1 MAHPIWRDT
10 FITLGTGEYVDYRVK
25 IQSTSEVIYQ
35 GRAFRKP
42 GESTISIRIND
53 ICADFYKILSAMP
66 QAQFSQYTIPV
77 TFVVE
82 TKSGGSWISRGTEQF
97 FNDWSYNDSYVEAEE
112 GMAFPI
118 NGHFDIRM
126 PLVFTT
132 GTPGSISASVR
143 YKNGT
148 TQSVTLSPSISPYY
162 PYTDDD
168 FARAI
173 RASGA
178 GCALF
183 YPQWQ
188 WGNQV
193 DKITIKGQVAYQ
205 AVTDCARYALYY
217 LNAYGGWDA
226 FLIEGNDL
234 EADSYNRFTR
244 EMEYDNRYPVNRG
257 KGNYVTEVTKG
268 FTFHTGLLTQG
279 QGLRM
284 HHLIGSTD
292 VFLYDISNGIMLP
305 VTIPMSTC
313 EYKTFKNQGNQLVN
327 YTIQVEVAQNRL
339 RR

>member
-1 MAHPIWRDT
+1 MADPIWRDR
-10 FITLGTGEYVDYRVK
+10 FISLGAVESIDYRVK

-42 GESTISIRIND
+42 GETNIRIRIND

-66 QAQFSQYTIPV
+66 QADFNYYTTPV

-82 TKSGGSWISRGTEQF
+82 ALSGGSWTSKGSVQF
-97 FNDWSYNDSYVEAEE
+97 FNDWSYDDSYVEAEV
-112 GMAFPI
+112 GMCFPI

-132 GTPGSISASVR
+132 GSSGTISVSIKYKSGSTGSDTLMPG
-143 YKNGT
+143 
-148 TQSVTLSPSISPYY
+148 ISPYY
-162 PYTDDD
+162 PNNDDD
-168 FARAI
+168 FARAV

-178 GCALF
+178 GCSLF
-183 YPQWQ
+183 YPQYL

-193 DKITIKGQVAYQ
+193 DKVTIKGQVVYQ
-205 AVTDCARYALYY
+205 AVTECAKYALYY
-217 LNAYGGWDA
+217 LNAYGGWDS

-234 EADSYNRFTR
+234 EADNYNRFNR
-244 EMEYDNRYPVNRG
+244 EMEYDNRYTANRG
-257 KGNYVTEVTKG
+257 RGNYVTEVTKG
-268 FTFHTGLLTQG
+268 FTFHTGLLTQD